1 MSSTDDVLRA
11 QARALIHVLAHY
23 QLYRALAGAPEL
35 IFRAVEAYGTASDGA
50 SDLPTIHREFYHV
63 ALAASS
69 IGLKHRAANA
79 PLFLA
84 LHSFSGS
91 AGEYRFLQPAWW
103 MAVTIAYLDEEP
115 VPEVAL
121 HAEVLE
127 RLEAA
132 FDVEMAAEAAL

>member
-11 QARALIHVLAHY
+11 QARALIRVFTHY
-23 QLYRALAGAPEL
+23 TLYRACGGAPTL
-35 IFRAVEAYGTASDGA
+35 MWRAVEAYGCASAGA
-50 SDLPTIHREFYHV
+50 SDLQTLHREFYHV

-84 LHSFSGS
+84 LHTFAGS
-91 AGEYRFLQPAWW
+91 TDECRFLQPAWW
-103 MAVTIAYLDEEP
+103 IAVTIAYLDKKP

-121 HAEVLE
+121 QGEVLE
-127 RLEAA
+127 RLEEA
-132 FDVEMAAEAAL
+132 FDLEMAAEEAP